1 MKKNKLSK
9 SIKIILA
16 ILLIGLAY
24 SVFQYHS
31 DYEKNVITKKIL
43 DDTNIISAYNI
54 VEIEDNIEFD
64 SEYLKSFSL
73 IDKPSVYVQLL
84 FSNLKELV
92 NYKSRN
98 KFKNL
103 TNKNQKTFFYYT
115 FSEPILS
122 SNSDLVLIKITE
134 HCEMLCGESSVYIFE
149 KVNGKWKIKE
159 KILIWI
165 S

>member
-1 MKKNKLSK
+1 MKKNKRSK

-31 DYEKNVITKKIL
+31 DHEKNVATKQIL
-43 DDTNIISAYNI
+43 NDTNIISGYNI
-54 VEIEDNIEFD
+54 VEVEDNIEFD
-64 SEYLKSFSL
+64 SEYLKLFSFF
-73 IDKPSVYVQLL
+73 DKPSVYTQLL
-84 FSNLKELV
+84 FSNLKELL

-98 KFKNL
+98 KFNNL
-103 TNKNQKTFFYYT
+103 TNKNQKTTFYYSV
-115 FSEPILS
+115 SEPILS
-122 SNSDLVLIKITE
+122 SNSDLALIKITE

-149 KVNGKWKIKE
+149 KVNGKWNIKE

>member
-1 MKKNKLSK
+1 MKKNKFSK

-24 SVFQYHS
+24 SIFQYHS
-31 DYEKNVITKKIL
+31 FYDKNVITKQIL
-43 DDTNIISAYNI
+43 DDTNIISGYNI

-73 IDKPSVYVQLL
+73 FDKPSVYTQLI
-84 FSNLKELV
+84 FSQMKELIH
-92 NYKSRN
+92 YKSKSSLENRN
-98 KFKNL
+98 NEKN
-103 TNKNQKTFFYYT
+103 NANFYYS
-115 FSEPILS
+115 FSELILS
-122 SNSDLVLIKITE
+122 SNSDLALIRITE

-149 KVNGKWKIKE
+149 KVNGKWRFKE

-165 S
+165 G

>member
-1 MKKNKLSK
+1 MKRSKFSK

-31 DYEKNVITKKIL
+31 NHEKNVITEQIL
-43 DDTNIISAYNI
+43 NETNIISGYNI
-54 VEIEDNIEFD
+54 VEAEDNIEFD

-84 FSNLKELV
+84 FSNFKELV

-103 TNKNQKTFFYYT
+103 NNKNQKTTFYYSV
-115 FSEPILS
+115 SEPILS
-122 SNSDLVLIKITE
+122 SNSDLALIKITE

-149 KVNGKWKIKE
+149 KVNGKWKIKK